1 MDIKY
6 VVFSA
11 GAIGGIGHIGAWRAI
26 EESQIAIKGMSGCSM
41 GSIMALLTSIGYRSN
56 ELEIIAKC
64 FKYKD
69 YTDIQ
74 LNLIYRRFGLETGR
88 KLMKLLSKLIKW
100 KTMSDGLTFIDHWRL
115 TGRQL
120 WINAACLEK
129 QRCKYYS
136 VWTSPNMVITEAIRR
151 SIAIPYLFAS
161 VKTKRHT
168 FIDGGCYDPLP
179 VKMFHPEKTI
189 CINIRNTSTLI
200 PTKINLLSFSSIL
213 LNSMFTELNIFRFKS
228 QELQGYKIIYIYTGL
243 ESVKL
248 DLTLNQIDNIIKQGY
263 IVVKDALKDISF

>member
-1 MDIKY
+1 MNVKY

-11 GAIGGIGHIGAWRAI
+11 GAMGGISHIGAWRAI
-26 EESQIAIKGMSGCSM
+26 EESNLVIKGMSGCSM
-41 GSIMALLTSIGYRSN
+41 GSIMAVLTSIGYTSD
-56 ELEIIAKC
+56 ELEIIAKT

-74 LNLIYRRFGLETGR
+74 LNLIYRRFGLETGV
-88 KLMKLLSKLIKW
+88 KLMKLLTRLIKW
-100 KTMSDGLTFIDHWRL
+100 KTRSERLTFIDHWRI

-120 WINAACLEK
+120 WINAASLEK

-151 SIAIPYLFAS
+151 SIAIPYLFAA
-161 VKTKRHT
+161 VKTKHDT

-179 VKMFHPEKTI
+179 TKMFPAEDTI
-189 CINIRNTSTLI
+189 CINIRNTSCPILK
-200 PTKINLLSFSSIL
+200 KINLLSFSSIL
-213 LNSMFTELNIFRFKS
+213 VNSMFTQLNMFRFKS
-228 QELQGYKIIYIYTGL
+228 QEMDGYKIVYIYTGL

-248 DLTLNQIDNIIKQGY
+248 DLNLTQLQDIIEKGY
-263 IVVKDALKDISF
+263 IAVKGVLKT